1 MFKKSL
7 RLEPSHPISGKNLVT
22 LVIHEECLAKVHMFF
37 LNSMGNS
44 GKKMPALP
52 VLVTEEKSDV

>member
-1 MFKKSL
+1 MFSEKFKIGA
-7 RLEPSHPISGKNLVT
+7 ISGKNLVT
-22 LVIHEECLAKVHMFF
+22 LVIREEHSTKVHVFF

-52 VLVTEEKSDV
+52 VLVTEEKSGV